1 MQETWET
8 WVRSLGQENPLD
20 EEMATHF
27 SIQMEEPWPGRG
39 AVVRDMTEYTCTHAH
54 VHTHTQTEHARVR
67 RDWACTHACTRAHAH
82 THTLP
87 NLSTDVRKHF
97 KHKSELKRL
106 EENKQ
111 ESPSE
116 FKESSSQDSKPFAI
130 LIKTIMWMIWTKYD
144 ALWELWLLTWDQ
156 KHISREMRYPD
167 PSAAHTNPRTPDPVG
182 AASRSA
188 DQRPTLG
195 PSIRRWRQA
204 LRALLQN
211 WRGPH
216 CDDDAQW
223 VEAEPEADARGMPRQ
238 GSGRQ
243 TRTAPS
249 RLWASHPLA
258 CFEILAIT
266 SRS

>member
-1 MQETWET
+1 
-8 WVRSLGQENPLD
+8 
-20 EEMATHF
+20 
-27 SIQMEEPWPGRG
+27 MEEPWPGWGGGGGQTWLSIHARMHMCIHTHKLSTQESD
-39 AVVRDMTEYTCTHAH
+39 VTEHAHMHAH
-54 VHTHTQTEHARVR
+54 VR
-67 RDWACTHACTRAHAH
+67 THACTHTHTH

-87 NLSTDVRKHF
+87 NLSTDLRKHF

-144 ALWELWLLTWDQ
+144 ALWELWLLKWGQ
-156 KHISREMRYPD
+156 KRISGEMCYPD
-167 PSAAHTNPRTPDPVG
+167 PSAAHTNPSTPDPVR

-195 PSIRRWRQA
+195 PSIRRWRQT

-216 CDDDAQW
+216 CDNDAQR
-223 VEAEPEADARGMPRQ
+223 VEAKPEADARGMPRQ
-238 GSGRQ
+238 GSGRE
-243 TRTAPS
+243 TGTAPS
-249 RLWASHPLA
+249 RLWASHPFA